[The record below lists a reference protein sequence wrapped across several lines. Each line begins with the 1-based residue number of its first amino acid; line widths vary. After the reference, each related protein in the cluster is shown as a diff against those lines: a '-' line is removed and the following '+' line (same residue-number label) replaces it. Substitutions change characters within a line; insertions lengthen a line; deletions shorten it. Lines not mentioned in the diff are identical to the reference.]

1 MAEIATEDVRK
12 YLSGLGFS
20 ESKASTGHVLF
31 AQDST
36 GTRFVLPQTPSI
48 AFPTVRALEQTL
60 VGRGVVSPAEFQFWL
75 QSESPDLAQ
84 ARYASATKWFE
95 TNFTVSTY
103 MTLES
108 LWSVSLDSR
117 RALAQDTADRLF
129 WPAARA
135 PEGAADPLSPVR
147 ARQMI
152 IAELQLLLFVFLA
165 IEDLGRIVNAV
176 QRPMPDFPRELMSV
190 SPSQALRTFAKL
202 AKRPARRL
210 WNVFPFT
217 PPRSYG
223 LKGRDAAAFT
233 RYNNASANAARQ
245 LFALVAE
252 FIRRNGPVYE
262 HYVHGGT
269 FSHAAQAVGGTP
281 GIDYV
286 VGVQTRPDKPDTLAS
301 LPVGPLVIERML
313 LLISQ
318 LVSFS
323 RLLVERR
330 MQIAEFVGKV
340 PPVLLAGR
348 PASGGRLL
356 DAFTL
361 GGVPFERVVDQQG
374 RAILAG
380 MERVDIR
387 VKVQAEVD
395 VGFKDHVAFFQR
407 DWTLQ
412 SESSEPKHP
421 LS

>member
-36 GTRFVLPQTPSI
+36 GTRFVLPQTPSL

-60 VGRGVVSPAEFQFWL
+60 VGRGVVSPAEFQAWL
-75 QSESPDLAQ
+75 RSESPDLAQ
-84 ARYASATKWFE
+84 ARYASATAWFE
-95 TNFTVSTY
+95 REFTVSTY

-129 WPAARA
+129 WPPARGQGGEA
-135 PEGAADPLSPVR
+135 ETLSPLR

-152 IAELQLLLFVFLA
+152 IAELQVLSFVFLA

-176 QRPMPDFPRELMSV
+176 QRPMPEFSRALMSV
-190 SPSQALRTFAKL
+190 SSTRALETFAKL
-202 AKRPARRL
+202 ANGSPRRL
-210 WNVFPFT
+210 WKIFPFAS
-217 PPRSYG
+217 PRSYG
-223 LKGRDAAAFT
+223 LKGRDAEAFS
-233 RYNNASANAARQ
+233 RYYDASANAAKQ

-252 FIRRNGPVYE
+252 FVRRNEPVYQ

-269 FSHAAQAVGGTP
+269 FSRAAQAVGGTP

-286 VGVQTRPDKPDTLAS
+286 VGVQTQPDKPDILTS
-301 LPVGPLVIERML
+301 LPVGPLVMERML

-323 RLLVERR
+323 RVLVERR
-330 MQIAEFVGKV
+330 MQIAEFVGKI

-361 GGVPFERVVDQQG
+361 GRVPFEHVVDQQG
-374 RAILAG
+374 RTILAG

-387 VKVQAEVD
+387 VNVQAEVEEI
-395 VGFKDHVAFFQR
+395 GFKDHVAFFAR
-407 DWTLQ
+407 DWTLRNAD
-412 SESSEPKHP
+412 S
-421 LS
+421 